1 MNKKIKELKK
11 AIENSSINYT
21 DLEDYSNELTLIQ
34 LYASESVTFEIKAEN
49 NCFSVIR
56 IYHSEETDNT
66 FEDNQTFNSVKEI
79 LDYID

>member
-1 MNKKIKELKK
+1 MNKKIKELKS

-21 DLEDYSNELTLIQ
+21 DLEDYGDELTLFQ
-34 LYASESVTFEIKAEN
+34 LYASESITFEIKTEN

-66 FEDNQTFNSVKEI
+66 FKDYQTFDGVKEI